1 LFYQILLTRQLVGM
15 LSFRMQD
22 VEAEHELR
30 LLVVVAVDEEKQ
42 VLLVRIVSPVNEKIK
57 NKYFFNNKSNLK
69 KMIKI

>member
-1 LFYQILLTRQLVGM
+1 
-15 LSFRMQD
+15 MQD
-22 VEAEHELR
+22 IEAEHELR

-42 VLLVRIVSPVNEKIK
+42 VLLVRIVSPDNEKIN